1 MDERTFL
8 RHYRDP
14 GRSGVA
20 LTAAPGTAPEA
31 LVAAARAAAE
41 GRQQVQVRSNRD
53 LRETSLAVFDRTF
66 LVTYV
71 LRLLAVGVAFVGVLS
86 ALMALQLERRRELA
100 MLRAQGLTP
109 AELRKTVLIQ
119 TGLMGLWAGVLA
131 VPLGLVLA
139 AVLVFVV
146 NVRSFGWTLAFSV
159 STSILVQAV
168 ALAVGAAIL
177 AGLYPAWRMGRANPA
192 EALREE

>member
-1 MDERTFL
+1 M
-8 RHYRDP
+8 
-14 GRSGVA
+14 
-20 LTAAPGTAPEA
+20 
-31 LVAAARAAAE
+31 
-41 GRQQVQVRSNRD
+41 QVRSNRD

-71 LRLLAVGVAFVGVLS
+71 LRLLAIGVAFVGVLS

-109 AELRKTVLIQ
+109 AELRTTVLIQ

-146 NVRSFGWTLAFSV
+146 NVRSFGWTLAFEV
-159 STSILVQAV
+159 SPAILGQAV
-168 ALAVGAAIL
+168 GLAVVAALL
-177 AGLYPAWRMGRANPA
+177 AGPVSGVADGPRRPRRGAPRGVTARLSVAPACQLAPR
-192 EALREE
+192 